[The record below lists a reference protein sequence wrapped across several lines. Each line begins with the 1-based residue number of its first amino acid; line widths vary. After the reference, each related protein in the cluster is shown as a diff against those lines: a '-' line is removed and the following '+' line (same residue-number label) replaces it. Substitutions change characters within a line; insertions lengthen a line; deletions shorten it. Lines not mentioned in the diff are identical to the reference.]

1 MQQIQILDPG
11 TLAQQFIR
19 NAAVDSQSVS
29 SRHSEVQD
37 VQPRDLLL
45 RTGFARSRTFK
56 ADRSLFR
63 RESPGPRR
71 FLRSD
76 RSEGGR
82 HANEV

>member
-19 NAAVDSQSVS
+19 NAAIDSQSVQS
-29 SRHSEVQD
+29 SHNDVQD

-56 ADRSLFR
+56 ADRSPFR
-63 RESPGPRR
+63 RDNQNVRR

-76 RSEGGR
+76 RREGGR

>member
-19 NAAVDSQSVS
+19 NAAIDSQSVPC
-29 SRHSEVQD
+29 RHNEVQD
-37 VQPRDLLL
+37 VQPKDLLL

-56 ADRSLFR
+56 ADRSPFR
-63 RESPGPRR
+63 REGLNTRR

-76 RSEGGR
+76 RGEGGR